1 MTEIIK
7 HPTKVK
13 PFSRKNI
20 MDIAKILRN
29 TAITTAHRE
38 IVTRALA
45 NYFER
50 EDQFFDRKMFNQI
63 ASGTLDFDHRTVAYS
78 TVQEKPHDPEV

>member
-1 MTEIIK
+1 MELIK
-7 HPTKVK
+7 HPTKTK
-13 PFSRKNI
+13 PFTRKNI
-20 MDIAKILRN
+20 MDIAKVIRN
-29 TAITTAHRE
+29 TAISTASRE

-50 EDQFFDRKMFNQI
+50 EDQFFDRKTFNQI
-63 ASGTLDFDHRTVAYS
+63 ASGVLDFDKRTVAYS

>member
-1 MTEIIK
+1 MTEIVK
-7 HPTKVK
+7 HPRQVRA
-13 PFSRKNI
+13 FNRKNI
-20 MDIAKILRN
+20 MDIAKVIRN
-29 TAITTAHRE
+29 TSISTASRE
-38 IVTRALA
+38 IVTRGIA

>member
-1 MTEIIK
+1 MTEVIK

-20 MDIAKILRN
+20 MDIAKVIRN
-29 TAITTAHRE
+29 TSISTASRE
-38 IVTRALA
+38 IVTRAIA

-78 TVQEKPHDPEV
+78 TVQEKPHDSEV

>member
-1 MTEIIK
+1 
-7 HPTKVK
+7 
-13 PFSRKNI
+13 
-20 MDIAKILRN
+20 MDIAKVLRN

-78 TVQEKPHDPEV
+78 TVQEKVSPGSGMVNLVADPSGRK

>member
-1 MTEIIK
+1 MEEVIK
-7 HPTKVK
+7 HNKTKS
-13 PFSRKNI
+13 FSRKNM
-20 MDIAKILRN
+20 MDIAKVIRN
-29 TAITTAHRE
+29 TSISTASRE
-38 IVTRALA
+38 IVTRAIA

>member
-1 MTEIIK
+1 
-7 HPTKVK
+7 
-13 PFSRKNI
+13 
-20 MDIAKILRN
+20 MDIAKVLRN
-29 TAITTAHRE
+29 TAISTASRE

-50 EDQFFDRKMFNQI
+50 EDQFFDRKTFNQI
-63 ASGTLDFDHRTVAYS
+63 ASGVLDFDKKTAAYS

>member
-1 MTEIIK
+1 MTEVIK

-20 MDIAKILRN
+20 MDIAKVLRN

-78 TVQEKPHDPEV
+78 TVQEKPNDPEV

>member
-1 MTEIIK
+1 MTEVIK

-20 MDIAKILRN
+20 MDIAKVIRN
-29 TAITTAHRE
+29 TSISTASRV
-38 IVTRALA
+38 IVTRAIA

-78 TVQEKPHDPEV
+78 TVQEKPNDQEV

>member
-1 MTEIIK
+1 MEIIK

-20 MDIAKILRN
+20 MDIAKVIRN
-29 TAITTAHRE
+29 TSISTASRE

-50 EDQFFDRKMFNQI
+50 EDQFFNRKMFNQI
-63 ASGTLDFDHRTVAYS
+63 ASGTLEFDHRTVAYS
-78 TVQEKPHDPEV
+78 TVQEKPHEDQI

>member
-1 MTEIIK
+1 MTEVIK

-20 MDIAKILRN
+20 MDIAKVLRN
-29 TAITTAHRE
+29 TAISTASRE

-63 ASGTLDFDHRTVAYS
+63 ASGTLEFDHRTVAYS
-78 TVQEKPHDPEV
+78 TVQEKPHEDQI